1 MRWSRQSPI
10 PFITEQEREAKAQER
25 EQRKE
30 PRTVQMLATLQGS
43 PMANPMSW
51 KDKAWGKCLICRQEG
66 QWAKKYPNH
75 DKSAETS
82 CYKCHQLGHW
92 ASLCPWDQTASRLSA
107 KPSLRMIQQDWSSL
121 YQSTSLSQIIIM
133 RLEPRVKLDVAGRS
147 ENFLIDMVATYF
159 VLTSYSRAFSS
170 QTCTILSATSKTI
183 IKDSIRH
190 FFVAGMDKY
199 FPTTFWWS
207 LSVLLSYWK
216 RSFPGFENLQLLQ
229 SWQKML

>member
-1 MRWSRQSPI
+1 MTSLL
-10 PFITEQEREAKAQER
+10 KHH
-25 EQRKE
+25 
-30 PRTVQMLATLQGS
+30 ATNAIS
-43 PMANPMSW
+43 
-51 KDKAWGKCLICRQEG
+51 
-66 QWAKKYPNH
+66 
-75 DKSAETS
+75 
-82 CYKCHQLGHW
+82 LGHW

-107 KPSLRMIQQDWSSL
+107 KPSLRMVQQDWSSL
-121 YQSTSLSQIIIM
+121 FQSASLSQIIIM
-133 RLEPRVKLDVAGRS
+133 RLEPRVQLDVAGRS

-183 IKDSIRH
+183 IKDSPKH

-199 FPTTFWWS
+199 FPITFWWS

-216 RSFPGFENLQLLQ
+216 RSFPGFENLQLLE